1 MNGNLSDIEL
11 IRQVLRE
18 NNPRAFEMLMQRY
31 SLQVYSAALRLMH
44 DEEDAAEVTQM
55 AFIQAYKQL
64 DSWQGGNFGSW
75 VTVIANHIGL
85 RLLEKE
91 KRRRFRTGASQP
103 YGTEISIEDLS
114 EDLPDEGYNEQKE
127 EQLQALEQAV
137 AQLPEQEQQIIRWHY
152 YEGVPLQQIADRLG
166 QTENNIKVRLFRI
179 RERLKKKIEHGK
191 DN

>member
-1 MNGNLSDIEL
+1 M
-11 IRQVLRE
+11 LRE

-31 SLQVYSAALRLMH
+31 SVQVYSAAVRLMH
-44 DEEDAAEVTQM
+44 DEDDAAEVTQM

-64 DSWQGGNFGSW
+64 DSWQGGNFGAW

-152 YEGVPLQQIADRLG
+152 YEGVPLQKIADRLG

>member
-1 MNGNLSDIEL
+1 MNDNLSDIEL

-18 NNPRAFEMLMQRY
+18 NNPRAFEILMQRY

-55 AFIQAYKQL
+55 AFIQAYQQL
-64 DSWQGGNFGSW
+64 DSWRGESFGAW

-85 RLLEKE
+85 RLLEKR
-91 KRRRFRTGASQP
+91 KN
-103 YGTEISIEDLS
+103 TEPL
-114 EDLPDEGYNEQKE
+114 DENTDPPNEEYDEQKE
-127 EQLQALEQAV
+127 QRLQALEQAV

-152 YEGVPLQQIADRLG
+152 YEGVPLQQIACRLG

>member
-1 MNGNLSDIEL
+1 MNDNLSDIEL

-18 NNPRAFEMLMQRY
+18 NNPRAFEILMQRY
-31 SLQVYSAALRLMH
+31 SLQIYSAAMRLML

-64 DSWQGGNFGSW
+64 DSWQGGNFGAW

-91 KRRRFRTGASQP
+91 KRRQKVPLDENT
-103 YGTEISIEDLS
+103 
-114 EDLPDEGYNEQKE
+114 DLPDETYNEQRE
-127 EQLQALEQAV
+127 QQLQTLEQAL

-152 YEGVPLQQIADRLG
+152 YEGVPLQQIACRLG

>member
-1 MNGNLSDIEL
+1 
-11 IRQVLRE
+11 
-18 NNPRAFEMLMQRY
+18 MQRY

-55 AFIQAYKQL
+55 AFIKAYKQL

-91 KRRRFRTGASQP
+91 KRRGFRTGASQP

-152 YEGVPLQQIADRLG
+152 YKGVPLQKIACRLG

-179 RERLKKKIEHGK
+179 RERLKKKIEHG
-191 DN
+191 NNN

>member
-1 MNGNLSDIEL
+1 MNDNLSDIEL

-18 NNPRAFEMLMQRY
+18 NNPRAFEILMQRY

-64 DSWQGGNFGSW
+64 ASWQGGNFGSW

-85 RLLEKE
+85 RMLEKH
-91 KRRRFRTGASQP
+91 KN
-103 YGTEISIEDLS
+103 TEPL
-114 EDLPDEGYNEQKE
+114 DENTDPPNEE
-127 EQLQALEQAV
+127 YDEQREQRLQALEQAL
-137 AQLPEQEQQIIRWHY
+137 AQLPEADQQIIRWHY
-152 YEGVPLQQIADRLG
+152 YENLPLQAIAQRLG

>member
-1 MNGNLSDIEL
+1 MNDNLSDIEL

-31 SLQVYSAALRLMH
+31 SLQVYSVAMRLMH
-44 DEEDAAEVTQM
+44 DEEDAQEVTQT

-64 DSWQGGNFGSW
+64 ASWQGGNFGAW

-91 KRRRFRTGASQP
+91 KRRGEVRFDDAQCTTDVA
-103 YGTEISIEDLS
+103 
-114 EDLPDEGYNEQKE
+114 DETYNEQRE
-127 EQLQALEQAV
+127 QQLQALELAIT
-137 AQLPEQEQQIIRWHY
+137 QLPEPDRQIIRWHY
-152 YEGVPLQQIADRLG
+152 YDGVPLQAIAERLG

-179 RERLKKKIEHGK
+179 RERLKKKIEHGN

>member
-1 MNGNLSDIEL
+1 MNDNLSDIEL

-18 NNPRAFEMLMQRY
+18 NNPRAFEILMQRY
-31 SLQVYSAALRLMH
+31 SLQVYSAAVRLMH

-91 KRRRFRTGASQP
+91 KRRGEVRFDDVRCT
-103 YGTEISIEDLS
+103 TDLA
-114 EDLPDEGYNEQKE
+114 DVADETYNEQKE
-127 EQLQALEQAV
+127 QQLQALEQAI

-152 YEGVPLQQIADRLG
+152 YEGVPLQAIAERLG

>member
-18 NNPRAFEMLMQRY
+18 NNPRAFEILMQRY
-31 SLQVYSAALRLMH
+31 SLQVYSAAMRLML

-64 DSWQGGNFGSW
+64 DSWQGGNFGAW

-91 KRRRFRTGASQP
+91 KRRQKVPLDENT
-103 YGTEISIEDLS
+103 
-114 EDLPDEGYNEQKE
+114 DLPDETYNEQRE
-127 EQLQALEQAV
+127 QQLQTLEQAL

-152 YEGVPLQQIADRLG
+152 YEGVPLQQIACRLG

-179 RERLKKKIEHGK
+179 RERLKKKIEHGN

>member
-1 MNGNLSDIEL
+1 MNDNLSDIEL

-18 NNPRAFEMLMQRY
+18 NNPQAFEILMQRY

-44 DEEDAAEVTQM
+44 DEVDAAEVTQM

-91 KRRRFRTGASQP
+91 KRRQKVPLDENT
-103 YGTEISIEDLS
+103 DV
-114 EDLPDEGYNEQKE
+114 PDETYNEQRE
-127 EQLQALEQAV
+127 QQLQTLEQAIT
-137 AQLPEQEQQIIRWHY
+137 QLPEQEQQIIRWHY
-152 YEGVPLQQIADRLG
+152 YEGVPLQEIAGRLG

-179 RERLKKKIEHGK
+179 RERLKKKIEHG
-191 DN
+191 NYN

>member
-1 MNGNLSDIEL
+1 MNDNLSDIEL

-31 SLQVYSAALRLMH
+31 SLQVYSAAVRLMH

-91 KRRRFRTGASQP
+91 KRRGEVRFDDVRCT
-103 YGTEISIEDLS
+103 TDLA
-114 EDLPDEGYNEQKE
+114 DVADETYNEQKE
-127 EQLQALEQAV
+127 QQLQALEQAI

-152 YEGVPLQQIADRLG
+152 YEGVPLQAIAERLG

>member
-31 SLQVYSAALRLMH
+31 SVQVYSAAVRLMH

-64 DSWQGGNFGSW
+64 DSWQGGNFGAW
-75 VTVIANHIGL
+75 VTVIANHLGL

-152 YEGVPLQQIADRLG
+152 YEGVPLQKIADRLG
-166 QTENNIKVRLFRI
+166 QTGNNIKVRLFRI